1 MEIGVNTE
9 ARVRVIEDREGIGE
23 LGLSVMI
30 DWFWLLERRGI
41 GVDVDVYA
49 RLINDKV
56 ANEIYEG
63 TVT

>member
-49 RLINDKV
+49 RLIYDKA